1 MGCEEWSVRR
11 TDNRGTDD
19 AEGLFVISF
28 RCVLLYVILSSLRHV
43 LFQTY
48 SLFQIKMLFNY
59 LLKLNCCFLFS
70 VNERKRTLYF
80 LGYKIIEFYKATY
93 GPVKVLK

>member
-1 MGCEEWSVRR
+1 
-11 TDNRGTDD
+11 
-19 AEGLFVISF
+19 
-28 RCVLLYVILSSLRHV
+28 
-43 LFQTY
+43 
-48 SLFQIKMLFNY
+48 MLFNY

-80 LGYKIIEFYKATY
+80 LGNKIIEFYKATY

>member
-1 MGCEEWSVRR
+1 MRCEEWSVRR

-19 AEGLFVISF
+19 VQGLFVISF
-28 RCVLLYVILSSLRHV
+28 RCVLLYFVLSSLRHV

-59 LLKLNCCFLFS
+59 LLKLNCCFLLS
-70 VNERKRTLYF
+70 LYERKRTLYF
-80 LGYKIIEFYKATY
+80 LGYKIIAF
-93 GPVKVLK
+93 